1 MPLCAHAFGCVDKTV
16 NLINCKELAMKRTR
30 RRVIRD
36 AATWLVRV
44 FSVAALIVMLSE
56 PVGAQ
61 RSRSSR
67 GAANPKV
74 KVGELAPDFELP
86 RLTFRTDA
94 TGKTVGVISEKD
106 TIRLSAFRGKKPV
119 CMIMSSYT

>member
-1 MPLCAHAFGCVDKTV
+1 
-16 NLINCKELAMKRTR
+16 MKRTR
-30 RRVIRD
+30 RRIRRD
-36 AATWLVRV
+36 AATWLVRS
-44 FSVAALIVMLSE
+44 FSVAALVVLLCG

-67 GAANPKV
+67 EPADPKV
-74 KVGELAPDFELP
+74 KVGEFAPDFELP
-86 RLTFRTDA
+86 RLTFKTDA
-94 TGKTVGVISEKD
+94 AGKTVGVISDSD

>member
-1 MPLCAHAFGCVDKTV
+1 
-16 NLINCKELAMKRTR
+16 MKRTR

-36 AATWLVRV
+36 AATWLVPV
-44 FSVAALIVMLSE
+44 FSIAALVVMLSE
-56 PVGAQ
+56 PVAAQ

-74 KVGELAPDFELP
+74 KVGEFAPDFELP
-86 RLTFRTDA
+86 RLTFKTDA

-106 TIRLSAFRGKKPV
+106 TIKLSSFRGKKPV
-119 CMIMSSYT
+119 CLFMSSYT

>member
-1 MPLCAHAFGCVDKTV
+1 MVVCVGKTV
-16 NLINCKELAMKRTR
+16 NLINCKESAVKRTR
-30 RRVIRD
+30 RTIIRD

-44 FSVAALIVMLSE
+44 FSIAALVVVLCE
-56 PVGAQ
+56 PIAAQ

-74 KVGELAPDFELP
+74 KVGEFAPDFELP
-86 RLTFRTDA
+86 RLTFETDA
-94 TGKTVGVISEKD
+94 AGKTVGVISDND
-106 TIRLSAFRGKKPV
+106 TIKLSAFRGKKPV

>member
-1 MPLCAHAFGCVDKTV
+1 
-16 NLINCKELAMKRTR
+16 MKRTR

-36 AATWLVRV
+36 AATWLLPV
-44 FSVAALIVMLSE
+44 FSIAALVVILSE
-56 PVGAQ
+56 PVAAQ

-67 GAANPKV
+67 GAPNPKV
-74 KVGELAPDFELP
+74 KVGEFAPDFELP
-86 RLTFRTDA
+86 KLTFKTDA
-94 TGKTVGVISEKD
+94 TGKTVGVINEKD

>member
-1 MPLCAHAFGCVDKTV
+1 V
-16 NLINCKELAMKRTR
+16 KRTR
-30 RRVIRD
+30 RRIIRD

-44 FSVAALIVMLSE
+44 FSIAALVVMLCE
-56 PVGAQ
+56 PVAAQ

-74 KVGELAPDFELP
+74 KVGEFAPDFELP
-86 RLTFRTDA
+86 RLTFKTDA
-94 TGKTVGVISEKD
+94 AGKTVGVISDND

>member
-1 MPLCAHAFGCVDKTV
+1 
-16 NLINCKELAMKRTR
+16 MKRTR

-36 AATWLVRV
+36 VATWLVRV
-44 FSVAALIVMLSE
+44 FSIAALVVILCE
-56 PVGAQ
+56 PVAAQ

-67 GAANPKV
+67 GAVNPKV
-74 KVGELAPDFELP
+74 KVGEFAPDFELP
-86 RLTFRTDA
+86 RLTFKTDA
-94 TGKTVGVISEKD
+94 AGKTVGVISDND

>member
-1 MPLCAHAFGCVDKTV
+1 MVCVGKTL
-16 NLINCKELAMKRTR
+16 NLINCKESAMKQTR

-36 AATWLVRV
+36 TTTWLVRV
-44 FSVAALIVMLSE
+44 FSIAALVVMLCE
-56 PVGAQ
+56 PVAAQ

-74 KVGELAPDFELP
+74 KVGEFAPDFELP
-86 RLTFRTDA
+86 RLTFKTDA
-94 TGKTVGVISEKD
+94 AGKTVGVISKKD